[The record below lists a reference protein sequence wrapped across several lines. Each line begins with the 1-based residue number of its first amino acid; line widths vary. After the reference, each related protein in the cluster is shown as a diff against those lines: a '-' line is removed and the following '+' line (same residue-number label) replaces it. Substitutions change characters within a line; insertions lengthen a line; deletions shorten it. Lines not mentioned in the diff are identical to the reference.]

1 MRLAPKGVSSRIGGE
16 YVCKGRD
23 TNEDETGTKTRG
35 QKEGR
40 GKVNPRGDRR
50 RESDG
55 KCCGVEITETCV
67 REGPEAGVK
76 GAQNARIS
84 QRRFRE
90 WDARDDFSVGILPDS
105 EVGVILRA
113 SGV

>member
-1 MRLAPKGVSSRIGGE
+1 MRMRQGPRH
-16 YVCKGRD
+16 
-23 TNEDETGTKTRG
+23 EDKKRA
-35 QKEGR
+35 EGR
-40 GKVNPRGDRR
+40 PT
-50 RESDG
+50 REEIVDVTSDG

-67 REGPEAGVK
+67 REGSEAGVK

-105 EVGVILRA
+105 AVGVILRA